1 MCKENTQGWGK
12 GGIWEAGQEEAI
24 GVVLVT
30 VVVAQAGYRG
40 APLPWLCVARLILYG
55 FRVPYT
61 YPPKEKTSETQKQR
75 IKYFVHN
82 IALRLCKYI

>member
-40 APLPWLCVARLILYG
+40 ALLPWLCVARLILYG

-61 YPPKEKTSETQKQR
+61 SLQKKR
-75 IKYFVHN
+75 L
-82 IALRLCKYI
+82 LRHKSRG